1 MIKEL
6 ERIKK
11 EHTEINDKLKELKE
25 NEFVKKYIELNSR
38 RIELEID
45 FKRLSFEHEV
55 QKLESCNH
63 IFINGHVSRYFD
75 GHRYCTDEYKYCVKC
90 GLDSKYLEEDERFLT
105 ELQREMIYIYR
116 RNNKGIYWD
125 HECDPKVASEIFKK
139 IKTSFPE
146 APDKELL
153 EYFKVAINNYE
164 NELKEQKLKIK
175 K

>member
-6 ERIKK
+6 KNVKK
-11 EHTEINDKLKELKE
+11 ELEEVIGKLEELMKNEIVKE
-25 NEFVKKYIELNSR
+25 YIELNSR
-38 RIELEID
+38 RIDLQLD

-55 QKLESCNH
+55 NKLESCNH
-63 IFINGHVSRYFD
+63 IFINGYVSRYYD
-75 GHRYCTDEYKYCVKC
+75 GHRYCTDKYKYCIKC
-90 GLDSKYLEEDERFLT
+90 GLDSKYLEQDETFLT
-105 ELQREMIYIYR
+105 ELQRKMIYIYR

-139 IKTSFPE
+139 IKKAFPKLS
-146 APDKELL
+146 DKELL

-164 NELKEQKLKIK
+164 NELKDKKVKIK